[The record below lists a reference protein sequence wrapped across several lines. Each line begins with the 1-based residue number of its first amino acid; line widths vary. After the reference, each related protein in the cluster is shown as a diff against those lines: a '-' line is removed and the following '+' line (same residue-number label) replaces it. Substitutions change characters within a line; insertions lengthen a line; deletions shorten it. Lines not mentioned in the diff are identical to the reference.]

1 MPGAGYYVVLSML
14 KVLSVALLGLM
25 PVAAVAQDVDWDS
38 LDEDQIAEVTGS
50 ITTDLY
56 HEMGHALIDL
66 MDLPVL
72 GNEEDAADIMSVFL
86 INSLWEDEWAQQV
99 MRASLA
105 TWAAIADSR
114 GEGEPDWWDVHGP
127 DKKRIATM
135 ACLFYG
141 ASPDTRGDFAADLAI
156 PEDRAGSC
164 PEEYAQIEESWGG
177 FFQQLVDAGAG
188 ETMVWE
194 EPKEETPLTD
204 AMKEEVDYF
213 NSILT
218 LPSELVVRV
227 APCGQANAFYDSS
240 DQSVTIC
247 SESAQQVIDRL

>member
-1 MPGAGYYVVLSML
+1 MVSKYFVLPL
-14 KVLSVALLGLM
+14 FAALSLFAA
-25 PVAAVAQDVDWDS
+25 PAVAQDWDALS
-38 LDEDQIAEVTGS
+38 EEDIAEVTGS

-56 HEMGHALIDL
+56 HEMGHALIDI

-86 INSLWEDEWAQQV
+86 IHALWEEEAAQQV
-99 MRASLA
+99 MQASLA
-105 TWAAIADSR
+105 TWSAISDSR

-127 DKKRIATM
+127 DRKRIATM

-141 ASPDTRGDFAADLAI
+141 ANPDARDGFAAALEI
-156 PEDRAGSC
+156 PEERAVSC
-164 PEEYAQIEESWGG
+164 PDEYAQIEESWGG
-177 FFQQLVDAGAG
+177 FFQELVDAGAG

-194 EPKEETPLTD
+194 EPAEETPLTE
-204 AMKEEVDYF
+204 AMREEVEYF

-227 APCGQANAFYDSS
+227 APCGQANAYYDPN
-240 DQSVTIC
+240 DVSVTIC
-247 SESAQQVIDRL
+247 AESAQQVIDRL

>member
-1 MPGAGYYVVLSML
+1 MFAKRFVLPL
-14 KVLSVALLGLM
+14 FVALSLSAV
-25 PVAAVAQDVDWDS
+25 PVAAQDWDALS
-38 LDEDQIAEVTGS
+38 EEDVAEVTGS

-56 HEMGHALIDL
+56 HEMGHALIDI
-66 MDLPVL
+66 MELPVL

-86 INSLWEDEWAQQV
+86 INALWEEDAAQQV
-99 MRASLA
+99 MQASLA
-105 TWAAIADSR
+105 TWSAISASR

-141 ASPDTRGDFAADLAI
+141 ANPEARADFAAALEI
-156 PEDRAGSC
+156 PEDRAASC
-164 PEEYAQIEESWGG
+164 PDEYAQIEESWGT
-177 FFQQLVDAGAG
+177 FFQELVDAGAG

-194 EPKEETPLTD
+194 EPAEETPLTD

-218 LPSELVVRV
+218 LPKTLIVRV
-227 APCGQANAFYDSS
+227 ASCGEANAYYDPS

-247 SESAQQVIDRL
+247 SEEAQQVVDRL

>member
-1 MPGAGYYVVLSML
+1 MLKPLVLSAL
-14 KVLSVALLGLM
+14 IALSAGPALS
-25 PVAAVAQDVDWDS
+25 QDWDA
-38 LDEDQIAEVTGS
+38 LDDDQIAEVTGS

-56 HEMGHALIDL
+56 HEMGHALIDI

-86 INSLWEDEWAQQV
+86 INSLWENEPAEQV

-105 TWAAIADSR
+105 TWESIAESR
-114 GEGEPDWWDVHGP
+114 GEGDPDWWDVHGP

-141 ASPDTRGDFAADLAI
+141 ADPDARGQFAADLEI
-156 PEDRAGSC
+156 PEDRASSC
-164 PEEYAQIEESWGG
+164 PEEYSQIDESWGQ
-177 FFQQLVDAGAG
+177 FFQQLVDAGPG
-188 ETMVWE
+188 KSIVWE
-194 EPKEETPLTD
+194 EPEVEDPLTD
-204 AMKEEVDYF
+204 AIRDEVEYF

-218 LPSELVVRV
+218 LPATLVVRV
-227 APCGQANAFYDSS
+227 APCGQANAFYDPS
-240 DQSVTIC
+240 DVSITIC